1 MSRLLTVFLLVTC
14 LVTKAQKKDPQN
26 MEVAPQNTSCQGL
39 GDSYPSLDAAV
50 KAIEGAKYYFEQEF
64 TTTREKSF
72 QAARFLS
79 CDFEKGYLV
88 VTYDNNKQ
96 IYTGVTQEFWDRF
109 LASGDPDGFYEKE
122 IQKLAQIKV
131 LPNSE

>member
-1 MSRLLTVFLLVTC
+1 M
-14 LVTKAQKKDPQN
+14 AQEKDPQN
-26 MEVAPQNTSCQGL
+26 MKVAPQNTSCQEL
-39 GDSYPSLDAAV
+39 SDSYPTLEVAV

-64 TTTREKSF
+64 VTTREKGF

-88 VTYDNNKQ
+88 VTNNNVKE

-122 IQKLAQIKV
+122 ISQLKQVMIK
-131 LPNSE
+131 PTD